1 MILMADFGIGS
12 ATDDRYVSVSSDER
26 YWKNRMDKLITEH
39 WDEVIVKH
47 FPEDPSDYMTIWVPK
62 EWVRIR
68 PKRKM
73 NVDPEEMKRRMEHVR
88 NVSSESVNN
97 SEENDDDLPFA
108 DLDEQVIDV
117 GEDDGFWI

>member
-1 MILMADFGIGS
+1 MSDFGIGS
-12 ATDDRYVSVSSDER
+12 VTDDRYVSVSSNER

-88 NVSSESVNN
+88 NVSSESVDY

-108 DLDEQVIDV
+108 DLDEQVIDA